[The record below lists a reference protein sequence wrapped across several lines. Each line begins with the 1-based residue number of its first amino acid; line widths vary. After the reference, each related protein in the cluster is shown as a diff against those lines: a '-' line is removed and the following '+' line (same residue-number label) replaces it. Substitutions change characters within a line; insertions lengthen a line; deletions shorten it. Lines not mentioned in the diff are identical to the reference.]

1 MILVTGKQEMEF
13 CRQDLVERYGF
24 SKVKAVVAGGA
35 ERYHSVC
42 EGLKQVPASSAIVLI
57 HDGARPLVS
66 ADIIKRSMQAVKEYR
81 ACVAGMPVKDTI
93 KIADEDGYAKLTPE
107 RSKYA
112 DSDTTELFLSTCI

>member
-1 MILVTGKQEMEF
+1 M
-13 CRQDLVERYGF
+13 
-24 SKVKAVVAGGA
+24 
-35 ERYHSVC
+35 
-42 EGLKQVPASSAIVLI
+42 LI

-93 KIADEDGYAKLTPE
+93 KIADEDGYAKLTA
-107 RSKYA
+107 RAFKSMA